1 MSESAAQNPIQIVF
15 VQATDVLLEV
25 VTGHNRVGFEEDTN
39 EVIKG
44 GTTVNKLREV
54 LVKLSMNLVDIPVDS
69 SSISPQVVQVVSKSL
84 SGSSIVD
91 GGKPHD
97 DLVHEGC
104 VLNAVEGVLFA
115 IGEQTHR
122 CVSGK

>member
-1 MSESAAQNPIQIVF
+1 MCESAAQNPIQIVF
-15 VQATDVLLEV
+15 VLATDVLLEV
-25 VTGHNRVGFEEDTN
+25 LTGHNRVGFKKDTN
-39 EVIKG
+39 GFVKG
-44 GTTVNKLREV
+44 GTTVNKLREI

-84 SGSSIVD
+84 SGSSIVN

-97 DLVHEGC
+97 DLVHEGRI
-104 VLNAVEGVLFA
+104 LNTVEGVLFA
-115 IGEQTHR
+115 IGEQACR